1 MSKAM
6 SENMFG
12 DVVGNKFGNSVGSI
26 FVVLGTCVII
36 KGSYGAP
43 VLNLGSFCTYLSLTP
58 PSLNPEYLSM
68 AHPDSTPE
76 LCQKQN
82 HIQTIR

>member
-1 MSKAM
+1 MFKAI

-43 VLNLGSFCTYLSLTP
+43 GLNLRHSARIWVWPL
-58 PSLNPEYLSM
+58 
-68 AHPDSTPE
+68 
-76 LCQKQN
+76 QV
-82 HIQTIR
+82 

>member
-1 MSKAM
+1 MSKAI

-43 VLNLGSFCTYLSLTP
+43 GLNFGHS
-58 PSLNPEYLSM
+58 
-68 AHPDSTPE
+68 AR
-76 LCQKQN
+76 
-82 HIQTIR
+82 I